1 MNIILKST
9 IATFLVLILSSPLSS
24 GEPDKLLHNK
34 CLYPAVT
41 LKPANGGGNG
51 SAIIVRSEKVGDEW
65 RNVALSVAH
74 VHSPKPYVVRVY
86 EYENWS
92 SVKGFKDYP
101 AIFYRID
108 KSKDT
113 AVVLFT
119 SEKEMPVADLSFEKN
134 YYIGNKITRVGSG
147 LGEEPRVEFGIINSL
162 SSLNEGSVNGT
173 IRYSAGTVPGD
184 SGGGLFH
191 ENKLIGLIQAIRV
204 NSGMIPQQ
212 VYHMAF
218 AVPLSRFK
226 KWNKELNNVMDF
238 AYDKEED
245 MPVVPFFYVE
255 MESKQFNQHITP
267 INFWDK

>member
-1 MNIILKST
+1 MSILFKPT
-9 IATFLVLILSSPLSS
+9 LVLALVLTLTPLVSS

-41 LKPANGGGNG
+41 LKPAQGGGNG

-74 VHSPKPYVVRVY
+74 VHSPRPYVVRVY

-92 SVKGFKDYP
+92 TVKGFKDYP

-108 KSKDT
+108 KAKDT

-119 SEKEMPVADLSFEKN
+119 SEKEMPVADLSFEEN

-147 LGEEPRVEFGIINSL
+147 LGEEPRVEVGIINSL
-162 SSLNEGSVNGT
+162 SSLNEGNVNGT

-191 ENKLIGLIQAIRV
+191 ENKLIGMIQAIRV
-204 NSGMIPQQ
+204 NSGMVPQQ

-218 AVPLSRFK
+218 AVPLSRFE
-226 KWNKELNNVMDF
+226 KWNKELNNVIDF
-238 AYDKEED
+238 AFKKDKK

-255 MESKQFNQHITP
+255 MENKQFNQYITP
-267 INFWDK
+267 ITFWDK